1 MRQGGSSHPMCPPQ
15 AHPASWLPVPA
26 QGEWKTPLACP
37 HRLCDPGQVDPLLW
51 APFWF
56 PLPVNHIIDQGAPCP
71 SVQRSHL
78 VCDLIHLRALDR
90 CQVELCLMGGE
101 TEAGPVR
108 GLLKATQLGGGK
120 EEKGGCERKGKP
132 WGRGTE
138 NCGGSR
144 RDPRT

>member
-1 MRQGGSSHPMCPPQ
+1 MRQGGSSHPMCPPRPTLPAGSRSQ
-15 AHPASWLPVPA
+15 HRESGKHPWLVPT
-26 QGEWKTPLACP
+26 GCVTLG
-37 HRLCDPGQVDPLLW
+37 RLIPFSGP
-51 APFWF
+51 PFWF

-71 SVQRSHL
+71 SVQRSQL

-90 CQVELCLMGGE
+90 CQVALCLMGGE
-101 TEAGPVR
+101 TEAGPMR